1 METVFLSHQVKKA
14 VLQLYEGLSTPVSL
28 KAAILLRTGEWDQLA
43 EMHVEPAQY
52 SDPDRYWRDAMA
64 SSLLRKLVDL
74 PTSVDRKANAIRTF
88 RECEDQCYRSNFR
101 LYPYIDPCSYRI
113 DSYGVLDVI
122 HRAQKFIGDV
132 LGPCPDI
139 VDGRFGPGATY
150 GDRGRLTTV
159 PDKMSSVPTLTHEA
173 WSFHFPWSGT
183 LWAEACSASNREVA
197 FVPGNRF
204 TTVPKDCLKDRGIA
218 IEPSVNVFF
227 QLSYGKIIRNRL
239 KSAGINLADG
249 QDIHRQLACEASI
262 KGHLATLDLSNASD
276 TICKNLVKLL
286 LPPRWFSV
294 LDDLRSHKTLIDGK
308 WVLLE
313 KFSSMGNGFT
323 FELETLI
330 FLGLIMGLGFHDVI
344 PGDSL
349 FVYGDDIIVPTSH
362 SKDVIAL
369 LEFFGLTVN
378 TRKSFVSGP
387 FRESCGGDYFMGVD
401 VRPLFLKE
409 SPNEPQQLISFA
421 NGLNRASKSDSR
433 RWRVVFPAWRSILD
447 ALPSGIRSLRGPE
460 DLGDLCIHDNEEC
473 WRPRWRN
480 SIRYFRVYRP
490 ARYRKVSW
498 QNFRPE
504 VILASALYGVPSG
517 EDNSRRRSEHN
528 GFIIPRDSVSGYK
541 IGWVPRS

>member
-504 VILASALYGVPSG
+504 VILA
-517 EDNSRRRSEHN
+517 DRK
-528 GFIIPRDSVSGYK
+528 SV
-541 IGWVPRS
+541 V